1 MSAWQLKTFH
11 VFKTGENQLNK
22 DSCKLGCPG
31 GSDSK
36 ESAMQETKFNPWVR
50 KIPWRRKWQPTPV
63 FLCRESHEQRNLV
76 GWSPW
81 GYKELDTTEQL
92 HFSLFINYK
101 GIFLL
106 KPSKI
111 PKVYCKQGWV
121 QSMVGEEYGLLWS
134 HSLSAVWPWASY
146 LNSLYSSIL
155 AWRGHVDRGAW
166 QATQSI
172 GSQRVGLDW
181 VTKHILQFTYL
192 KMW

>member
-11 VFKTGENQLNK
+11 IFKTGENKLNK
-22 DSCKLGCPG
+22 YSCKLGCPG

-36 ESAMQETKFNPWVR
+36 ESAMQESSGSIPRSGRSLGEGNGNPLQYSCV
-50 KIPWRRKWQPTPV
+50 
-63 FLCRESHEQRNLV
+63 ESQEQRNLV

-81 GYKELDTTEQL
+81 GYKESDTTEWL
-92 HFSLFINYK
+92 HFPLSTFYK

-166 QATQSI
+166 QATQYM
-172 GSQRVGLDW
+172 G
-181 VTKHILQFTYL
+181 VTKSGTWLSD
-192 KMW
+192 